1 MSVSVLVTYA
11 TRYGSTQEVAE
22 TVAET
27 LRLHGL
33 MVGVAHMPDV
43 LSLEGY
49 DAVVLGT
56 AIYMF
61 RLHKDARRFLAR
73 HTRALTMQRVAVF
86 ALGPFHD
93 DPKEW
98 EAARSHLDKG
108 LAKFPWLAPI
118 DHEVFGGRF
127 DPAKLRFPYTLIP
140 ALKRMPASDIR
151 NWDAIR
157 AWADDVAGKLQPV
170 VA

>member
-1 MSVSVLVTYA
+1 MSVSVLVAYA

-22 TVAET
+22 AVADT

-33 MVGVAHMPDV
+33 AVDVAHMTDV
-43 LSLEGY
+43 RSLEGY

-73 HTRALTMQRVAVF
+73 HSHALTSQRVAVF

-98 EAARSHLDKG
+98 DAARSHLDKG
-108 LAKFPWLAPI
+108 LAKFPWLRPI
-118 DHEVFGGRF
+118 DHQVFGGRF
-127 DPAKLRFPYTLIP
+127 DPSKLRFPFTLTP
-140 ALKRMPASDIR
+140 LRRMPASDIR
-151 NWDAIR
+151 DWGAIR
-157 AWADDVAGKLQPV
+157 EWAGDLAGKLQP
-170 VA
+170 AAA

>member
-1 MSVSVLVTYA
+1 MSISVLVTYA
-11 TRYGSTQEVAE
+11 TSYSSTQEVAGA
-22 TVAET
+22 VAAT
-27 LRLHGL
+27 LRQHGL
-33 MVGVAHMPDV
+33 TVDLKHMPDV
-43 LSLEGY
+43 RTLEGY

-73 HTRALTMQRVAVF
+73 HTQALAKQRVAVF

-108 LAKFPWLAPI
+108 LAKFPWLTPL
-118 DHEVFGGRF
+118 DHQVFGGRF
-127 DPAKLRFPYTLIP
+127 DPSKLRFPWTLVP
-140 ALKRMPASDIR
+140 ALRRMPASDIR
-151 NWDAIR
+151 NWEAIR
-157 AWADDVAGKLQPV
+157 GWASDLATKLQPALV
-170 VA
+170 

>member
-1 MSVSVLVTYA
+1 MSISVLVAYA
-11 TRYGSTQEVAE
+11 TTYSSTQEVAGA
-22 TVAET
+22 VAAT
-27 LRLHGL
+27 LRQNGL
-33 MVGVAHMPDV
+33 TVDLRHMPDV

-73 HTRALTMQRVAVF
+73 HSHALTMQRVAVF

-98 EAARSHLDKG
+98 DAARSHLDKG
-108 LAKFPWLAPI
+108 LAKFPWLVPI
-118 DHEVFGGRF
+118 DKRVFGGRF
-127 DPAKLRFPYTLIP
+127 DPAKLRFPYTLMP
-140 ALKRMPASDIR
+140 ALRRMPASDIR
-151 NWDAIR
+151 DWNAIR
-157 AWADDVAGKLQPV
+157 TWASDLAGRLQP
-170 VA
+170 ALA

>member
-22 TVAET
+22 AVADT

-33 MVGVAHMPDV
+33 VVDVAHMTDV

-61 RLHKDARRFLAR
+61 RLHKDARHFLAR
-73 HTRALTMQRVAVF
+73 HSHALTGHRVAVF

-108 LAKFPWLAPI
+108 LAKFPWLTPI
-118 DHEVFGGRF
+118 DYQVFGGRF
-127 DPAKLRFPYTLIP
+127 DPAKLRFPFTLTP
-140 ALKRMPASDIR
+140 LRRMPASDIR
-151 NWDAIR
+151 DWGAIR
-157 AWADDVAGKLQPV
+157 AWAGDLAGKLQP
-170 VA
+170 AAA